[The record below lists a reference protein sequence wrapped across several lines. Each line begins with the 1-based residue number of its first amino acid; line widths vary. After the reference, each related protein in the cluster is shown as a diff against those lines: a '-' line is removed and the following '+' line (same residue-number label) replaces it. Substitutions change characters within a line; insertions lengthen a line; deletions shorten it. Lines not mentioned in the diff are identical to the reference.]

1 MRALFESKS
10 SVARRS
16 AARGAPLLVVALLAA
31 SGTARAQSAP
41 EISEGAMVARRAL
54 VERAQEASR
63 AGNHEQA
70 ASLAESAG
78 RIEMSPSLRLFIAQE
93 RVALGRHASAMEAAE
108 LCVREAS
115 RSPALVRREQI
126 ITACRQILN
135 TSQRHVV
142 LLTLTMPAS
151 RRAGFVL
158 RVDGRSLSEAE
169 LNLPVALDAG
179 THVVEAEATGAEL
192 HRESLRGAPG
202 ETLAFAVP
210 ARFAADATTTGGATT
225 GAATGGATTGGATAG
240 GATTGGGAGTD
251 TTHTNSTGVTN
262 QGGSSAATVGGE
274 QGHEVPDPAAAPP
287 PEGFF
292 ARVGAGPFVVGGAG
306 VALLAVSGALAA
318 VAQGELSRAGCRVRG
333 NEILCSTPEQAI
345 AFAAN
350 APGTPDPY
358 TPTTAA
364 QISVI
369 AGAVLVVGAGI
380 WLGVAASRAPR
391 ATEAAGVTRAA
402 RQRTAWLVPSFDAR
416 SGAVSLSVGG
426 SF

>member
-1 MRALFESKS
+1 
-10 SVARRS
+10 
-16 AARGAPLLVVALLAA
+16 LLVVALLAA
-31 SGTARAQSAP
+31 SGAARAQSAP

-179 THVVEAEATGAEL
+179 MHVVEVGATGAEL

-210 ARFAADATTTGGATT
+210 ARFAADATPTGT
-225 GAATGGATTGGATAG
+225 TTGGATAG
-240 GATTGGGAGTD
+240 GASTGGASTGGGAGTD
-251 TTHTNSTGVTN
+251 TTHTNSTDATN
-262 QGGSSAATVGGE
+262 QGGSSGATVGGE
-274 QGHEVPDPAAAPP
+274 QGHEVPDPPAAPP

-333 NEILCSTPEQAI
+333 NEILCNTPEQAI

-369 AGAVLVVGAGI
+369 AGAALVVGAGI

-391 ATEAAGVTRAA
+391 ATEAARVTRSA

>member
-10 SVARRS
+10 SVARRG
-16 AARGAPLLVVALLAA
+16 AARRAPLLVVALLGA
-31 SGTARAQSAP
+31 SATASAQSAP

-93 RVALGRHASAMEAAE
+93 RVSLGRHASAMEAAE

-126 ITACRQILN
+126 ITACRLILN

-142 LLTLTMPAS
+142 LLTLTMPAA

-158 RVDGRSLSEAE
+158 RVDGRALSEVE

-179 THVVEAEATGAEL
+179 THVVEAGATDAEL

-202 ETLAFAVP
+202 ETLAFTVP
-210 ARFAADATTTGGATT
+210 ARFAADAATT
-225 GAATGGATTGGATAG
+225 SATSSATAGAATTGATAG
-240 GATTGGGAGTD
+240 GATTGTA
-251 TTHTNSTGVTN
+251 HTNSTGAAN
-262 QGGSSAATVGGE
+262 QGASSGATVGGE
-274 QGHEVPDPAAAPP
+274 QGHEVPDPPAAPP

-333 NEILCSTPEQAI
+333 NEILCNTPEQAS

-369 AGAVLVVGAGI
+369 AGAALVVGAGI

-391 ATEAAGVTRAA
+391 ATEAARDSSSV